1 MRILVIFL
9 ITLFSF
15 NCWSN
20 ESEKDSL
27 LLDLS
32 VPHSTGEK
40 LQTIIQ
46 LFKFA
51 KNIQE
56 LDQIAA
62 LAVPILAQSVDSYE
76 INNYKKTEGGY
87 RLSNFDYTRGM
98 QLLHEALVE
107 FEKINDSIQISFINQ
122 RLAVHHFYMEDWE
135 PALNY
140 IQTSIR
146 TNPKDKLDENYANKL
161 MTLGIIYCSLKE
173 YEKGIK
179 WQLEAIE
186 IRKKNHEFNQL
197 PISLNNLSETY
208 LELGD
213 TAKAIE
219 FLDKSIA
226 LSDSL
231 GSESALVYAKFLKG
245 ELYLKSGNYAAS
257 VPLIIESIDWWEAEN
272 SLKDL
277 PRAYESLLASYKALD
292 RKDDIIHVLE
302 KLIDL
307 DKQEYNEKSV
317 SAANEIEARYNLEKR
332 ELELTKEKQEREW
345 AEEEN
350 RLTKE
355 SQRKNFYIFIMISVF
370 LAISIVYFYVR
381 YKNQRRDKNTIL
393 EQKLVIETRSQEIKD
408 SILYAKRLQSAIM
421 PTVESI
427 EEVFDTA
434 FVLYTPKDIVA
445 GDFYWM
451 DQVEDTIL
459 IAAADCTGHGVPGAM
474 VSVVCTNG
482 LNSAVRQHG
491 LKSPAAILDK
501 TREIVMSQFAK
512 SGDNVKD
519 GMDIALCAIENGIL
533 KFAGAN
539 NPLWIIR
546 KLTHATTEQLEYK
559 GNLIGEGHILIEIKG
574 DKQPI
579 GLSDHQIRFKETQL
593 TLFPG
598 DLIYLFTDGYAD
610 QFGGFSTDIIR
621 SGGKKFKYSRL
632 KQLLLDNCT
641 ETLPNQRR
649 ILSNT
654 FDKWKGDLEQVDD
667 VCFIG
672 FRVG

>member
-1 MRILVIFL
+1 ML
-9 ITLFSF
+9 T
-15 NCWSN
+15 
-20 ESEKDSL
+20 
-27 LLDLS
+27 
-32 VPHSTGEK
+32 
-40 LQTIIQ
+40 
-46 LFKFA
+46 
-51 KNIQE
+51 
-56 LDQIAA
+56 
-62 LAVPILAQSVDSYE
+62 
-76 INNYKKTEGGY
+76 
-87 RLSNFDYTRGM
+87 
-98 QLLHEALVE
+98 
-107 FEKINDSIQISFINQ
+107 
-122 RLAVHHFYMEDWE
+122 
-135 PALNY
+135 
-140 IQTSIR
+140 
-146 TNPKDKLDENYANKL
+146 
-161 MTLGIIYCSLKE
+161 
-173 YEKGIK
+173 
-179 WQLEAIE
+179 
-186 IRKKNHEFNQL
+186 
-197 PISLNNLSETY
+197 
-208 LELGD
+208 
-213 TAKAIE
+213 
-219 FLDKSIA
+219 
-226 LSDSL
+226 
-231 GSESALVYAKFLKG
+231 
-245 ELYLKSGNYAAS
+245 
-257 VPLIIESIDWWEAEN
+257 
-272 SLKDL
+272 
-277 PRAYESLLASYKALD
+277 SYKALD

-302 KLIDL
+302 KLINL